1 MSMGGVWPRGESA
14 AASMTMRSP
23 LASMAMPVGNL
34 SGSSSVEMTVRTPV
48 TGSTCRTAMQ
58 NRERRAGSY
67 LAGDDQIARMKRDGA
82 NAGRD
87 QHRKHG
93 CKGRNEE

>member
-23 LASMAMPVGNL
+23 LASMDGDAGWELIGVLQRGND
-34 SGSSSVEMTVRTPV
+34 GSDPRDRVNV
-48 TGSTCRTAMQ
+48 Q
-58 NRERRAGSY
+58 NRERSAGSY